1 MGLLDSLS
9 DFASSD
15 QGLGL
20 AQGLLSARG
29 SQGLSA
35 GLAGMQRAKQ
45 LEQEMAMKKQFQAMQ
60 MEEMQAQAMQRK
72 ALAQREQEM
81 LLAAQ
86 RKQAALPSLFGQ
98 GAGSGPTDQVN
109 AALPSDLRIGAQP
122 ALPGAG
128 GLDWKRGLAAG
139 YTPKELQ
146 DMAGLRNINQEKVA
160 RTIDGKDAQGR
171 PVTYQLDEFGRP
183 VSGSPIEQWKA
194 PITMERGD
202 RTTFVDPVTQ
212 KEGASFARFQS
223 PESKASNAVAWA
235 NHNLSNQR
243 FQYDR
248 AQGEK
253 PQWIESLGGFAN
265 PRTQQVMPAR
275 DMQGNQI
282 EGAGPKM
289 TEDQA
294 KASGWLVQADNA
306 FKNMK
311 AATAKDPSAARPGFN
326 DALAAI
332 PSMGLTTGAANLM
345 RGAERQQYMQGA
357 SSLSEAL
364 LRAATG
370 AGVNKDE
377 ALQKVRELTPQ
388 IGDDP
393 ATIAQKEAAIPLYI
407 ESLKLRAGPGAKRA
421 AAVMSGGSSNGSSG
435 GWSIQKVN

>member
-1 MGLLDSLS
+1 MGLLDSIS
-9 DFASSD
+9 EFASSD

-81 LLAAQ
+81 LFAAQ

-183 VSGSPIEQWKA
+183 VGGSPIEQWKA
-194 PITMERGD
+194 PIQVSQGD
-202 RTTFVDPVTQ
+202 RQTFADPVSLKALGSFKINQSPDSQASSALGWANNSLSRQRMAFDQAQTGKPQ
-212 KEGASFARFQS
+212 FHDGQWVLPPSQQNPQGASIPVPGFSKPLGEGQKKQVTGIDALSSAIDEYKSELGKFSGSALLS
-223 PESKASNAVAWA
+223 PDK
-235 NHNLSNQR
+235 
-243 FQYDR
+243 R
-248 AQGEK
+248 AAMGTK
-253 PQWIESLGGFAN
+253 YNNMML
-265 PRTQQVMPAR
+265 
-275 DMQGNQI
+275 
-282 EGAGPKM
+282 
-289 TEDQA
+289 QA
-294 KASGWLVQADNA
+294 KEAYNLGVLNGPDYDILQSVIA
-306 FKNMK
+306 
-311 AATAKDPSAARPGFN
+311 DPSSIKGAFISN
-326 DALAAI
+326 DALKNQA
-332 PSMGLTTGAANLM
+332 SELDRLM
-345 RGAERQQYMQGA
+345 RGT
-357 SSLSEAL
+357 
-364 LRAATG
+364 RAAV
-370 AGVNKDE
+370 VNGGKP
-377 ALQKVRELTPQ
+377 LQSSS
-388 IGDDP
+388 
-393 ATIAQKEAAIPLYI
+393 A
-407 ESLKLRAGPGAKRA
+407 PGA
-421 AAVMSGGSSNGSSG
+421 SG
-435 GWSIQKVN
+435 GWSIKPIP

>member
-160 RTIDGKDAQGR
+160 RTIDGKDAQGS
-171 PVTYQLDEFGRP
+171 PVT
-183 VSGSPIEQWKA
+183 
-194 PITMERGD
+194 
-202 RTTFVDPVTQ
+202 
-212 KEGASFARFQS
+212 
-223 PESKASNAVAWA
+223 
-235 NHNLSNQR
+235 
-243 FQYDR
+243 
-248 AQGEK
+248 
-253 PQWIESLGGFAN
+253 
-265 PRTQQVMPAR
+265 
-275 DMQGNQI
+275 
-282 EGAGPKM
+282 
-289 TEDQA
+289 
-294 KASGWLVQADNA
+294 
-306 FKNMK
+306 
-311 AATAKDPSAARPGFN
+311 
-326 DALAAI
+326 
-332 PSMGLTTGAANLM
+332 
-345 RGAERQQYMQGA
+345 
-357 SSLSEAL
+357 
-364 LRAATG
+364 
-370 AGVNKDE
+370 
-377 ALQKVRELTPQ
+377 
-388 IGDDP
+388 
-393 ATIAQKEAAIPLYI
+393 
-407 ESLKLRAGPGAKRA
+407 
-421 AAVMSGGSSNGSSG
+421 
-435 GWSIQKVN
+435 

>member
-1 MGLLDSLS
+1 MRPEEIEKYAKLAD
-9 DFASSD
+9 
-15 QGLGL
+15 LGR
-20 AQGLLSARG
+20 S
-29 SQGLSA
+29 
-35 GLAGMQRAKQ
+35 
-45 LEQEMAMKKQFQAMQ
+45 E
-60 MEEMQAQAMQRK
+60 
-72 ALAQREQEM
+72 
-81 LLAAQ
+81 
-86 RKQAALPSLFGQ
+86 
-98 GAGSGPTDQVN
+98 
-109 AALPSDLRIGAQP
+109 
-122 ALPGAG
+122 
-128 GLDWKRGLAAG
+128 
-139 YTPKELQ
+139 
-146 DMAGLRNINQEKVA
+146 VA
-160 RTIDGKDAQGR
+160 RTVEGKDAQGR
-171 PVTYQLDEFGRP
+171 PVTLQYDKYGNQVGQG
-183 VSGSPIEQWKA
+183 VEQWKA

-202 RTTFVDPVTQ
+202 RTTFFDPVTQ
-212 KEGASFARFQS
+212 KEGVSFARFQS